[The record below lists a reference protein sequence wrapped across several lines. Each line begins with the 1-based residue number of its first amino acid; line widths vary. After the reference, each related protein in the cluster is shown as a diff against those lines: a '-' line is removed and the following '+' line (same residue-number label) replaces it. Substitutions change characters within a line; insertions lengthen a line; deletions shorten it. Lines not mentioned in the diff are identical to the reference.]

1 MWNYCS
7 ASTLLVSTPSFDANQ
22 KRMMGIIAVNGRSPE
37 LWGYSLK
44 LTWNIS
50 QKYMESVP
58 PMFIAS
64 WVMAIDLANLAT
76 FVFSSLE
83 HVRRCK
89 GILENDPDMWSI
101 MHSYQF
107 QIHSQTPNRHSNPV
121 DQLQGVG
128 QTPEQKKHTESFTV
142 KKTSST

>member
-1 MWNYCS
+1 
-7 ASTLLVSTPSFDANQ
+7 
-22 KRMMGIIAVNGRSPE
+22 
-37 LWGYSLK
+37 
-44 LTWNIS
+44 
-50 QKYMESVP
+50 
-58 PMFIAS
+58 
-64 WVMAIDLANLAT
+64 MAIDLANLAT